1 VRAVDQF
8 RPTHQV
14 FAIPLEMQENPAPQ
28 GVGLSH
34 AGHLAEHLA
43 AMTETSS
50 ITRGSWKAVRIAG
63 ETLAASD
70 SETLTKIG
78 KVDAVILQL
87 FNSTHSYAKTSDGT
101 VLPVRKESI
110 TNSYHIHPDGDLVLQ
125 PVEKCLESA
134 FEECLPVFKVCGS
147 LRLILLSLLPGPEH
161 VPNRHDPCFR
171 FLFISALGQMKKKS
185 SRVCRRSLGWLNM

>member
-1 VRAVDQF
+1 M
-8 RPTHQV
+8 P
-14 FAIPLEMQENPAPQ
+14 ENPAPQ

-34 AGHLAEHLA
+34 ADAGHLAEHLA

-87 FNSTHSYAKTSDGT
+87 FNSTLSYAKTSDGG
-101 VLPVRKESI
+101 VVPGRKESI

-125 PVEKCLESA
+125 PAEKCLESA

-147 LRLILLSLLPGPEH
+147 LRLILLPEH
-161 VPNRHDPCFR
+161 VPNRQNPCFR
-171 FLFISALGQMKKKS
+171 FLFISALEQMKKKS
-185 SRVCRRSLGWLNM
+185 SRVCR